1 MISVT
6 IEGRELVIRLPML
19 DEFRLSKS
27 GKTKIIAT
35 NANNKNTSLAI
46 NDEGRLK
53 SVMVEV
59 VAYVTR
65 EEA

>member
-6 IEGRELVIRLPML
+6 IEGRALVIRLPML
-19 DEFRLSKS
+19 DEFRLSES

-35 NANNKNTSLAI
+35 NAHNKNPSLAI

-65 EEA
+65 EET